1 MSTIEAE
8 QEIWSR
14 CLRRKNCAYSEP
26 LGADSSMT
34 TTASVSKSSGSQ
46 PVSAAQKMST
56 APFALSDKLPMS
68 SNRPKSLPLAGRL
81 PQLDCLVATRGSE
94 RLAVGRK
101 SDCINYI
108 FVTFEQSQ

>member
-14 CLRRKNCAYSEP
+14 RLRRKNCAYSEP

-46 PVSAAQKMST
+46 PVSAAQKLST
-56 APFALSDKLPMS
+56 APFALSDKLLMS
-68 SNRPKSLPLAGRL
+68 SNRHKSLPVAGRF
-81 PQLDCLVATRGSE
+81 PQLNCLVSARGSE
-94 RLAVGRK
+94 RLAIGRK
-101 SDCINYI
+101 RDCINNI
-108 FVTFEQSQ
+108 FVTFEHSQ